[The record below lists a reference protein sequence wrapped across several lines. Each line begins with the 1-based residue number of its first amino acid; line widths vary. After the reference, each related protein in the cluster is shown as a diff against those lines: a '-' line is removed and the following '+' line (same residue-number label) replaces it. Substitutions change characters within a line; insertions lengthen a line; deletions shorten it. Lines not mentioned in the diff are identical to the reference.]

1 MFGSAVSLAS
11 NALHS
16 PWQSRT
22 LGVVRPVQPVVGRGR
37 DDGNAVPANATL
49 GSSTNY
55 SPQPPANGLTPLY
68 SRTGKPSSSSGVFAV
83 AIDHKD
89 TFDLQVRTAE
99 GDVATLRYERSDSA
113 TVSAATSA
121 SGAQSG
127 FALEGKIS
135 QQVDLHIDVQGKL
148 SDAERA
154 AISALAQQVGSVA
167 SDFFAG
173 NVDLAV
179 KDAGQIDI
187 SKQAQILAAYDLKLE
202 SRDMQAA
209 AAIYEDVANTTGT
222 LNVQVPQAT
231 PKPAAVGPSTPSQ
244 DFLRSITEAKSDPGT
259 SSLMKGL
266 MALFETMSGSAP

>member
-1 MFGSAVSLAS
+1 M
-11 NALHS
+11 
-16 PWQSRT
+16 
-22 LGVVRPVQPVVGRGR
+22 
-37 DDGNAVPANATL
+37 
-49 GSSTNY
+49 
-55 SPQPPANGLTPLY
+55 
-68 SRTGKPSSSSGVFAV
+68 